1 MPQALGA
8 NLLLEM
14 QAKPVRGEIKLQ
26 GIAAA
31 PGVGRGPAYLLL
43 QGMAIVTCQQVPD
56 VEAELRRFELAL
68 EATHQSITKLRQ
80 EVAQSLGES
89 EAAIFDAHLLV
100 LDDVA
105 LIDDVSR
112 EVRSTKFNVEFCFQ
126 EVVQRYIDVFERMED
141 SFLRERAS
149 DIRDVTG
156 RVMHHL
162 LGTRPAPAT
171 MAALEQVVV
180 AQDLTPSETAGFP
193 KDGVLAFVTEDG
205 GRTGHSAI
213 MARSLEIPAVV
224 GVKGLMEAVQ
234 EGDVVLVDGETGA
247 VIINPS
253 LSTLE
258 AYQMQEQLLRYRRDR
273 VMREIAL
280 PDVLSD
286 GDGFVLKANI
296 GGPADLEDARFYC
309 AHGVG
314 LYRTE
319 NLYLRLDAWPTEAE
333 QYAEYAEVVRQ
344 AQGRLV
350 TFRTL
355 DLGGDKRL
363 GDLTDEANPFMGYR
377 AIRLCLDRPDVFR
390 PQLRAILRAAAL
402 GPVAVMFPM
411 ISGVEEFRRAKEM
424 LVAVAHELAAE
435 GVHPAEQI
443 KVGAMIEIPSVAAVA
458 EDLAQEAD
466 FFSVGTNDLVQ
477 YLLAVDRGNPRIA
490 ALYEPMHPA
499 VVRTLEK
506 IFQAARQH
514 GQAPAVCGELAGDP
528 VWAPLLLGLGAH
540 ELSMA
545 SPAIPEVRFV
555 LRHSSRAEL
564 TQLAQS
570 ALAARSSAEI
580 KTLLTEFS
588 AAKLKLR

>member
-1 MPQALGA
+1 
-8 NLLLEM
+8 M
-14 QAKPVRGEIKLQ
+14 QAEPARPEIKLQ
-26 GIAAA
+26 GTAAA

-43 QGMAIVTCQQVPD
+43 QGMAIVACQKVPD
-56 VEAELRRFELAL
+56 VEAELRRFEAALA
-68 EATHQSITKLRQ
+68 ATRQAITKLRD
-80 EVAQSLGES
+80 EVARNLGES

-112 EVRSTKFNVEFCFQ
+112 EVRATGFNVEYCFQ
-126 EVVQRYIDVFERMED
+126 EVVHRYIEIFGRMED
-141 SFLRERAS
+141 EFLRERAA

-162 LGTRPAPAT
+162 LGTRPAHAT
-171 MAALEQVVV
+171 MAARQQVVV
-180 AQDLTPSETAGFP
+180 ARDLTPSETAALP
-193 KDGVLAFVTEDG
+193 KDGVLAFVTEEG

-213 MARSLEIPAVV
+213 MARALEIPAVV

-234 EGDVVLVDGETGA
+234 DGDVVLVDGETGA
-247 VIINPS
+247 VVINPS
-253 LSTLE
+253 PATL
-258 AYQMQEQLLRYRRDR
+258 AGCHDQEQVLRSRRDR

-280 PDVLSD
+280 PDVTSD
-286 GDGFVLKANI
+286 GVAFSLQANI
-296 GGPADLEDARFYC
+296 GGPEDLEDARLYC
-309 AHGVG
+309 AQGVG

-319 NLYLRLDAWPTEAE
+319 NLYLRLDAWPTEDE
-333 QYAEYAEVVRQ
+333 QFAEYAEVVRR

-411 ISGVEEFRRAKEM
+411 ISGLEEFRRAKEAWQS
-424 LVAVAHELAAE
+424 VAAELARE
-435 GVHPAEQI
+435 GVVPRERI
-443 KVGAMIEIPSVAAVA
+443 RIGAMIEIPSVAAVA
-458 EDLAQEAD
+458 ADLAAEAD

-490 ALYEPMHPA
+490 ALYEPAHPA
-499 VVRTLEK
+499 VIRTLER
-506 IFQAARQH
+506 IFAAANAR
-514 GQAPAVCGELAGDP
+514 GVATAVCGELAGDP
-528 VWAPLLLGLGAH
+528 VWAPLLIGLGAH

-545 SPAIPEVRFV
+545 PPAIAEVRFV
-555 LRHSSRAEL
+555 LRHSSQPELADLARRALGLGEC
-564 TQLAQS
+564 
-570 ALAARSSAEI
+570 AAIRA
-580 KTLLTEFS
+580 LLTDFS
-588 AAKLKLR
+588 ASKLKLR

>member
-1 MPQALGA
+1 
-8 NLLLEM
+8 M
-14 QAKPVRGEIKLQ
+14 QVEPSRPEVKLQ

-31 PGVGRGPAYLLL
+31 PGVGRGPVYLLL
-43 QGMAIVTCQQVPD
+43 QGMAIVPCQSVPD
-56 VEAELRRFELAL
+56 VEAELQRFEAALASTRQ
-68 EATHQSITKLRQ
+68 AISKLRH
-80 EVAQSLGES
+80 EVALSLGES

-126 EVVQRYIDVFERMED
+126 EVVQRYIDIFERMED
-141 SFLRERAS
+141 DFLRERAS

-162 LGTRPAPAT
+162 LGTRPAHAV
-171 MAALEQVVV
+171 MAAREQVVV
-180 AQDLTPSETAGFP
+180 ARDLTPSETAGLP

-224 GVKGLMEAVQ
+224 GVKGLMDAVQ
-234 EGDVVLVDGETGA
+234 EGDTVLVDGETGA

-253 LSTLE
+253 ASTLE
-258 AYQMQEQLLRYRRDR
+258 GYRAQEQLLRHRRDR

-280 PDVLSD
+280 PDITSD
-286 GDGFVLKANI
+286 GEGFTLQANI
-296 GGPADLEDARFYC
+296 GGPEDLEDARLYC
-309 AHGVG
+309 AQGVG

-319 NLYLRLDAWPTEAE
+319 NLYLRLDAWPTEAQ
-333 QYAEYAEVVRQ
+333 QYSEYAEVVRQ
-344 AQGRLV
+344 AHGRLV

-411 ISGVEEFRRAKEM
+411 ISGVEEFRRAKAM
-424 LVAVAHELAAE
+424 FTAVAQELVSE
-435 GVHPAEQI
+435 GVHPAEPI

-458 EDLAQEAD
+458 ADLAQEAD

-490 ALYEPMHPA
+490 ALYEPTHPA

-506 IFQAARQH
+506 IFQAARQQ
-514 GQAPAVCGELAGDP
+514 GLAAAVCGELAGDP
-528 VWAPLLLGLGAH
+528 LWAPLLLGLGAH

-545 SPAIPEVRFV
+545 PPAIPEVRFV

-564 TQLAQS
+564 TQLAQR
-570 ALAARSSAEI
+570 ALAARESIEI
-580 KTLLTEFS
+580 KTLLADFA